1 MSQDYTKYDAMELAA
16 DAWFIQWIVEG
27 DPEANQFWQDWLK
40 AHPDRQAIV
49 DEARLLVKAISFK
62 ESPTD
67 KNTVQRLWQNI
78 DTLTEES
85 PVSSTPPRA
94 AIMRWLG
101 YAAAAASVAWVLFFW
116 FGTGQTTV
124 VAEFAQQRKVYLP
137 DSSLVTLNAGTE
149 ISFDEK
155 SWTAE
160 RKVNLEGEAFFEVK
174 KGQTFSV
181 QTSRGTVQVL
191 GTSFNVNTHDGRFD
205 VACYTGKVQVE
216 SAVVTTEPTILNPG
230 DRVQLDRMKQELQTD
245 TFDIERKNWV
255 EGSIEFNA
263 TQLSDVFAE
272 VERQFD
278 VEIEV
283 RSPEIL
289 QETYTGFIVQ
299 ENLDS
304 TLYAVC
310 WPKGFKW
317 NKVKPR
323 RIEIEER

>member
-124 VAEFAQQRKVYLP
+124 VAEFAQL
-137 DSSLVTLNAGTE
+137 TTN
-149 ISFDEK
+149 
-155 SWTAE
+155 
-160 RKVNLEGEAFFEVK
+160 
-174 KGQTFSV
+174 
-181 QTSRGTVQVL
+181 
-191 GTSFNVNTHDGRFD
+191 NV
-205 VACYTGKVQVE
+205 
-216 SAVVTTEPTILNPG
+216 I
-230 DRVQLDRMKQELQTD
+230 
-245 TFDIERKNWV
+245 
-255 EGSIEFNA
+255 
-263 TQLSDVFAE
+263 
-272 VERQFD
+272 
-278 VEIEV
+278 
-283 RSPEIL
+283 
-289 QETYTGFIVQ
+289 
-299 ENLDS
+299 
-304 TLYAVC
+304 
-310 WPKGFKW
+310 
-317 NKVKPR
+317 
-323 RIEIEER
+323 